1 MRRPMVCLQGLGAW
15 KGDTMIIRPQPG
27 PQERFLACGADIA
40 IFGGAAGGSKTFSL
54 LMEAYRNIHVGEY
67 SGVIFRKTLA
77 DAKKAGSIW
86 DTSFQIYPTA
96 GGEAKL
102 GSLSW
107 QFPSGATIGF
117 SHMQYEKNVYDWQGA
132 QIPFIGWDELTHFSK
147 DVFFYLLS
155 RNRSTC
161 GVRPYIRATC
171 NPDPDSWV
179 KGFLQWWID
188 ADSGFPIP
196 SRAGVL
202 RWMLRDGDEI
212 LWYDTEE
219 DSRKANMERFGEDL
233 PGKSVTFIP
242 ALLSDNQIL
251 MKKDPN
257 YRGNLNALGHV
268 ERARLRDGNWNVR
281 REAGS
286 YFRRIWLP
294 IIDELPKTIRTIRYW
309 DRAAT
314 EAEPGDQG
322 PDWTAGVR
330 MSITDQGGY
339 IIEDCERFRLSP
351 GKVRLGIR
359 AVASQDGRNVM
370 QVLEEDPGQAGKS
383 DTDALKEFLEG
394 FPVDVRRV
402 TKDKA
407 TRAIP
412 MSAAAEHGKVSVLRG
427 GWNREYISELV
438 GFDELPHDD
447 QVDASSGA
455 FNYLNEN
462 KPPRIRSL

>member
-1 MRRPMVCLQGLGAW
+1 MITITPQ
-15 KGDTMIIRPQPG
+15 KGR
-27 PQERFLACGADIA
+27 QEQFLACDADIA

-54 LMEAYRNIHVGEY
+54 LMEAYRNVHVGEY

-86 DTSFQIYPTA
+86 DTSFQIYKPL
-96 GGEAKL
+96 GGEARV

-107 QFPSGATIGF
+107 VFPSGATINIG
-117 SHMQYEKNVYDWQGA
+117 HMQYDSCMYDWMGSQV
-132 QIPFIGWDELTHFSK
+132 PFIGWDELTHFSK
-147 DVFFYLLS
+147 EVFFYLLS
-155 RNRSTC
+155 RNRTTC
-161 GVRPYIRATC
+161 GVKPYIRATC

-179 KGFLQWWID
+179 KGFIQWWID
-188 ADSGFPIP
+188 EETGYAIP
-196 SRAGVL
+196 ERAGVK

-212 LWYDTEE
+212 LWFDTAEESREHNKKHFHE
-219 DSRKANMERFGEDL
+219 DS

-242 ALLSDNQIL
+242 SKLEDNQIL
-251 MKKDPN
+251 MKKDPG

-286 YFRRIWLP
+286 YFKRIWLP
-294 IIDELPKTIRTIRYW
+294 VIDALNEGEVILRSVRYW

-314 EAEPGDQG
+314 EADPKDPK

-330 MSITDQGGY
+330 MSITNHDRY

-351 GKVRLGIR
+351 GKVRLGMR
-359 AVASQDGRNVM
+359 ATASQDGKGLM

-383 DTDALKEFLEG
+383 DTFSLREFLEG
-394 FPVDVRRV
+394 FPVDVV
-402 TKDKA
+402 KAVEDKA

-412 MSAAAEHGKVSVLRG
+412 LSAACEHGKVFLMRG
-427 GWNREYISELV
+427 SWNKPFIDELV
-438 GFDELPHDD
+438 GFDDADHDD
-447 QVDASSGA
+447 QVDGASGA
-455 FNYLNEN
+455 FNYLEEH
-462 KPPRIRSL
+462 KGPRIRSL